1 MQHDRGSMPD
11 TAQDVDLR
19 AGGLQFD
26 NSWVRDLPGTFVA
39 QAPDIAPAPQL
50 VVFNDDLAAELGLDP
65 QVLRANPG
73 WFAGAT
79 LPEGAVPVALAYA
92 GHQFG
97 GFSPQLGDGRA
108 HLLGEHL
115 TPDGRRVDI
124 QLKGSG
130 RTPFSRGGDGKAALG
145 PMLREYLISESMA
158 ALRVPTTRSLAVAL
172 TGEDVRR
179 EAGRLPGAIVTRI
192 ASSHLRVG
200 TLQFWAA
207 RGDHATLARV
217 VDYAIARH
225 DPDLV
230 GREDRVLAFFG
241 RVIARQARL
250 VAAWMGL
257 GFVHGVLNT
266 DNVALS
272 GETID
277 YGPCAFMEA
286 YAPGTVFSSIDHQ
299 GRYAYANQP
308 LILAWNMAKLA
319 ESLLPLMGNSDA
331 AVDILNARLSGIAA
345 LYQTEWLAVMRDKLA
360 LDGAQDGDLDLATGF
375 LAAMDGQGA
384 DWTLSFRRLAD
395 AAEGDTAGLRG
406 LFADPT
412 ALDSWLPQWRA
423 RLVPDAAPRLRRTN
437 PLVIP
442 RNHKVEEALQ
452 AAEQGDIAPFTALLA
467 QIKDPFTDA
476 PGREAFALPAPTGFG
491 DYVTFCGT

>member
-1 MQHDRGSMPD
+1 MSESSSVQQRQ
-11 TAQDVDLR
+11 T
-19 AGGLQFD
+19 GGFRFD
-26 NSWVRDLPGTFVA
+26 NTWKASLPGTYVD
-39 QAPDIAPAPQL
+39 QAPDAAPAPQL
-50 VVFNDDLAAELGLDP
+50 VVLNDTLAESLGLERA
-65 QVLRANPG
+65 VLVQNPA
-73 WFAGAT
+73 WFAGGG
-79 LPEGAVPVALAYA
+79 LPDGAAPMALAYA

-108 HLLGEHL
+108 HLIGEHVG
-115 TPDGRRVDI
+115 PDGRRWDI

-145 PMLREYLISESMA
+145 PMLREYLISEAMA
-158 ALRVPTTRSLAVAL
+158 SLGVPTTRSLAVAL
-172 TGEDVRR
+172 TGDDVLRD
-179 EAGRLPGAIVTRI
+179 AGRLPGAVVTRV

-207 RGDHATLARV
+207 RGDVETLRRV

-225 DPDLV
+225 DPDLA
-230 GREDRVLAFFG
+230 GQDGRVLAFFD
-241 RVIARQARL
+241 RVTDRQVRL

-286 YAPGTVFSSIDHQ
+286 YAPGTVFSSIDRQ

-308 LILAWNMAKLA
+308 LILGWNLAKLA
-319 ESLLPLMGNSDA
+319 ESLLPLMGDQ
-331 AVDILNARLSGIAA
+331 AVAVEVLNDRLSQVGQRYAA
-345 LYQTEWLAVMRDKLA
+345 QWLAVMRDKLA
-360 LDGAQDGDLDLATGF
+360 LDGVQDRDDDLAIGF
-375 LAAMDGQGA
+375 LAAMEGQGA
-384 DWTLSFRRLAD
+384 DWTLAFRLLSAAAAGD
-395 AAEGDTAGLRG
+395 AAPLRA
-406 LFADPT
+406 LFADP
-412 ALDSWLPQWRA
+412 ARLDLWLPLWRE
-423 RLVPDAAPRLRRTN
+423 RLRGDGAAHLAKVN

-442 RNHKVEEALQ
+442 RNHLVEAALQ
-452 AAEQGDIAPFTALLA
+452 AAEQGDLAPFTALLA
-467 QIKDPFTDA
+467 QVTDPFSGG
-476 PGREAFALPAPTGFG
+476 PGREAYALPAPSSFG

>member
-1 MQHDRGSMPD
+1 MTQASQPPSAL
-11 TAQDVDLR
+11 T
-19 AGGLQFD
+19 GGFRFD
-26 NSWVRDLPGTFVA
+26 NSWHRDLPGTYVE
-39 QAPDIAPAPQL
+39 QAPDSAPAPQL
-50 VVFNDDLAAELGLDP
+50 LVLNHRLAAALGLESA
-65 QVLRANPG
+65 VLAQNPG
-73 WFAGAT
+73 WFAGGAV
-79 LPEGAVPVALAYA
+79 PEGAAPMALAYA

-108 HLLGEHL
+108 HLIGEHFA
-115 TPDGRRVDI
+115 PDGKRWDI

-145 PMLREYLISESMA
+145 PMLREYLISEAMA
-158 ALRVPTTRSLAVAL
+158 ALGVPTTRSLAVAL

-179 EAGRLPGAIVTRI
+179 EAGRLPGAVVTRV
-192 ASSHLRVG
+192 AASHLRVG
-200 TLQFWAA
+200 SLQFWAA
-207 RGDHATLARV
+207 RGDHDTLARV

-230 GREDRVLAFFG
+230 GQDGRYFAFFDRVT
-241 RVIARQARL
+241 ARQARL
-250 VAAWMGL
+250 AAAWMGL

-308 LILAWNMAKLA
+308 HILAWNLAKLA
-319 ESLLPLMGNSDA
+319 ESLLPLLGDADA
-331 AVDILNARLSGIAA
+331 AVQVLNDRLSGVAD
-345 LYQTEWLAVMRDKLA
+345 LYHDEWLAVMRDKLA
-360 LDGAQDGDLDLATGF
+360 LDGAQDGDADLAKGF
-375 LAAMDGQGA
+375 LAAMEGQGA
-384 DWTLSFRRLAD
+384 DWTLAFRRLAE
-395 AAEGDTAGLRG
+395 AEAGDTTPLRA
-406 LFADPT
+406 LFADS
-412 ALDSWLPQWRA
+412 ARLDLWLPLWRA
-423 RLVPDAAPRLRRTN
+423 RLRPDAASHLRAVN

-442 RNHKVEEALQ
+442 RNHMVEAALQ
-452 AAEQGDIAPFTALLA
+452 AAEQGDLAPFTALLA
-467 QIKDPFTDA
+467 QVTDPYTDR
-476 PGREAFALPAPTGFG
+476 PGREAFALPAPSGFG

>member
-1 MQHDRGSMPD
+1 MTDLSPSAAARTGGFRFDNTWHRNLAGTYVEQAPD
-11 TAQDVDLR
+11 TA
-19 AGGLQFD
+19 
-26 NSWVRDLPGTFVA
+26 
-39 QAPDIAPAPQL
+39 PDPKLIVL
-50 VVFNDDLAAELGLDP
+50 NDALAAELGLDAA
-65 QVLRANPG
+65 VLAQNPA
-73 WFAGAT
+73 WFAGGA
-79 LPEGAVPVALAYA
+79 LPEGAAPVALAYA

-108 HLLGEHL
+108 HLIGEHVA
-115 TPDGRRVDI
+115 PDGRRWDL

-145 PMLREYLISESMA
+145 PMLREYVISEAMA
-158 ALRVPTTRSLAVAL
+158 ALSVPTTRSLAVAL

-179 EAGRLPGAIVTRI
+179 EAGRLPGAVVARI
-192 ASSHLRVG
+192 AASHLRVG
-200 TLQFWAA
+200 TFQFWAA

-225 DPDLV
+225 DPDLT
-230 GREDRVLAFFG
+230 GRDDRVLAFFD
-241 RVIARQARL
+241 RVTTRQTRL

-308 LILAWNMAKLA
+308 LILGWNLAKLA
-319 ESLLPLMGNSDA
+319 ESLLPLMGNAEA
-331 AVDILNARLSGIAA
+331 AVILLNERLAQVEARYRA
-345 LYQTEWLAVMRDKLA
+345 EWLAVMRNKLA
-360 LDGAQDGDLDLATGF
+360 LEGEDGGDTDLAEGF
-375 LAAMDGQGA
+375 LAAMEGQGA
-384 DWTLSFRRLAD
+384 DWTLAFRRLTD
-395 AAEGDTAGLRG
+395 AAAGDVTPLRA
-406 LFADPT
+406 LFADP
-412 ALDSWLPQWRA
+412 ARLDLWLPLWRA
-423 RLVPDAAPRLRRTN
+423 RLRSDAPAHLRRAN

-442 RNHKVEEALQ
+442 RNHMVEAALQ
-452 AAEQGDIAPFTALLA
+452 AAEQGDLAPFRALVA
-467 QIKDPFTDA
+467 EVTDPFTDR
-476 PGREAFALPAPTGFG
+476 PGREAYALPAPSGFG

>member
-1 MQHDRGSMPD
+1 MTQGFQPSAAL
-11 TAQDVDLR
+11 T
-19 AGGLQFD
+19 GGFRFD
-26 NSWVRDLPGTFVA
+26 NSWHRDLPGTYVE
-39 QAPDIAPAPQL
+39 QAPDTAPAPQL
-50 VVFNDDLAAELGLDP
+50 LVLNHRLAAALGLEAEGLA
-65 QVLRANPG
+65 QNPG
-73 WFAGAT
+73 WFAGGAV
-79 LPEGAVPVALAYA
+79 PEGAAPIALAYA

-108 HLLGEHL
+108 HLIGEHIA
-115 TPDGRRVDI
+115 PDGQRWDI

-145 PMLREYLISESMA
+145 PMLREYLISEAMA
-158 ALRVPTTRSLAVAL
+158 ALGVPTTRSLAVAL

-179 EAGRLPGAIVTRI
+179 EAGRLPGAVVTRV
-192 ASSHLRVG
+192 AASHLRVG

-207 RGDHATLARV
+207 RGDHDALARV

-230 GREDRVLAFFG
+230 GQDGRQLAFFD
-241 RVIARQARL
+241 RVTARQARL

-308 LILAWNMAKLA
+308 HILAWNLAKLA
-319 ESLLPLMGNSDA
+319 ESLLPLMGDAEA
-331 AVDILNARLSGIAA
+331 AVQVLNDRLSGVAD
-345 LYQTEWLAVMRDKLA
+345 LYQAEWLAVMRHKLA
-360 LDGAQDGDLDLATGF
+360 LNGAQDGDADLAKGF
-375 LAAMDGQGA
+375 LAAMEGQGA
-384 DWTLSFRRLAD
+384 DWTLAFRRLAE
-395 AAEGDTAGLRG
+395 AETGDTTPLRA
-406 LFADPT
+406 LFADST
-412 ALDSWLPQWRA
+412 TLDLWLPLWRA
-423 RLVPDAAPRLRRTN
+423 RLRPDATAHLRAVN

-442 RNHKVEEALQ
+442 RNHMVEAALQ
-452 AAEQGDIAPFTALLA
+452 AAEQGDLTPFTALLV
-467 QIKDPFTDA
+467 QVTDPYTDQ
-476 PGREAFALPAPTGFG
+476 PGREAFALPAPSGFG

>member
-1 MQHDRGSMPD
+1 MTD
-11 TAQDVDLR
+11 TSPLSSAQNCGFR
-19 AGGLQFD
+19 FD
-26 NSWVRDLPGTFVA
+26 NSWLRDLPGTYVE
-39 QAPDIAPAPQL
+39 QAPDVAPAPQIL
-50 VVFNDDLAAELGLDP
+50 VFNHSLAAALGLDGAA
-65 QVLRANPG
+65 LAGTPG
-73 WFAGAT
+73 WFAGGA
-79 LPEGAVPVALAYA
+79 LPEGAAPVALAYA

-108 HLLGEHL
+108 HLIGEHIA
-115 TPDGRRVDI
+115 PDGQRWDV

-130 RTPFSRGGDGKAALG
+130 RTAFSRGGDGKAALG
-145 PMLREYLISESMA
+145 PMLREYVISDAMA
-158 ALRVPTTRSLAVAL
+158 ALGVPTTRCLAVAL

-179 EAGRLPGAIVTRI
+179 DSGRLPGAVVTRV
-192 ASSHLRVG
+192 AASHLRVG
-200 TLQFWAA
+200 TFQFWAA
-207 RGDHATLARV
+207 RGDHDTLARV

-230 GREDRVLAFFG
+230 GQQGRVLAFFD
-241 RVIARQARL
+241 RVVARQVRL

-277 YGPCAFMEA
+277 YGPCAFMES
-286 YAPGTVFSSIDHQ
+286 YAPGTVFSSIDQQ

-308 LILAWNMAKLA
+308 LILTWNLAKLA
-319 ESLLPLMGNSDA
+319 ESLLPLMGAAEA
-331 AVDILNARLSGIAA
+331 AVAVLNDRLAGVAD
-345 LYQTEWLAVMRDKLA
+345 LYQAEWLAVMCRKLA
-360 LDGAQDGDLDLATGF
+360 LDGAQDGDADLASAF

-384 DWTLSFRRLAD
+384 DWTLAFRRLAD
-395 AAEGDTAGLRG
+395 AAAGDPAPLRA
-406 LFADPT
+406 LFTDPT
-412 ALDSWLPQWRA
+412 RLDHWLPQWRA
-423 RLVPDAAPRLRRTN
+423 RLCADAATRLRAVN

-467 QIKDPFTDA
+467 QVTDPYADR
-476 PGREAFALPAPTGFG
+476 PGREAYALPAPTGFG